1 MQEVVY
7 VIEKNIF
14 LAYMFYNIK
23 EDFFLPKNCKINKI
37 NEKYITDIQIDK
49 TTDTQNRQNSSHK
62 AGKTVGT

>member
-1 MQEVVY
+1 MQNATICPKNMFFYAFLYAYMQEVVY

-37 NEKYITDIQIDK
+37 NEKYITDI
-49 TTDTQNRQNSSHK
+49 
-62 AGKTVGT
+62 

>member
-7 VIEKNIF
+7 VMEKNIF

-37 NEKYITDIQIDK
+37 NENISLTYK
-49 TTDTQNRQNSSHK
+49 
-62 AGKTVGT
+62 